1 MSKARF
7 SPKAVIKDAVHFQ
20 QHSQI
25 STGRTANDTSATHS
39 VSLDLQDPE
48 VKAAARQIFL
58 KDPALAAEAVA
69 EYPELAGYLK
79 ELGVPAPKAGQRPL
93 SRLIPVPEDDDLK
106 ADSEPD
112 EPKNGDANRD
122 ISITIS
128 DSITRVTNSSLNA
141 KQAGRFSMVSAPLF
155 ISLCFCSA
163 AVFLP
168 FDFLSSQSFGRKEET
183 RKEKQNPPPGDG

>member
-20 QHSQI
+20 QHSKI
-25 STGRTANDTSATHS
+25 STGETANDTSATHS

-58 KDPALAAEAVA
+58 KGPALAAEAVA
-69 EYPELAGYLK
+69 EYPELARYLK
-79 ELGVPAPKAGQRPL
+79 ELGVPTPKAGQQPL
-93 SRLIPVPEDDDLK
+93 SRLIPVPDDDDDLK

-112 EPKNGDANRD
+112 EPENGGAGQG
-122 ISITIS
+122 IIP
-128 DSITRVTNSSLNA
+128 DSILRITNSSLNA
-141 KQAGRFSMVSAPLF
+141 KQGGRFSMVSAPPF

-163 AVFLP
+163 AFFLP
-168 FDFLSSQSFGRKEET
+168 FDFLSS
-183 RKEKQNPPPGDG
+183 